1 MSLNYHILLVGLPGV
16 GKTSI
21 ARKLS
26 QILNIEHIDID
37 FNIEESQ
44 KTTISEFVNQN
55 GEGSFRV
62 LEKSKLKSILGNT
75 SPLII
80 SSGGGIVLEPENQQL
95 IINKSFGIHIKCIL
109 SEIED
114 RLDTSGRPLLYN
126 TNKSEKLL
134 DLWNKRCKLYDKVAK
149 IEIDITGMNI
159 SKAILKV
166 YNIINMQEQLIC

>member
-1 MSLNYHILLVGLPGV
+1 MGLPGV

-21 ARKLS
+21 AKKLS

-44 KTTISEFVNQN
+44 KTTISEFINQN

-134 DLWNKRCKLYDKVAK
+134 KLWDERSELYDKVSK
-149 IEIDITGMNI
+149 IEVDITGMDIEKATVKVHNMINI
-159 SKAILKV
+159 
-166 YNIINMQEQLIC
+166 QE